1 MSEAKTIWKHTRV
14 YGLGN
19 VLNRVAAFLLI
30 PVLLHSLSVEQWG
43 AYALIVVVTELLV
56 HVFAVISDGMARVY
70 FDYDDDE
77 GRQEESQKPD
87 IGNGADQDPACGCR
101 PREMSVQLLRRRFQ
115 A

>member
-1 MSEAKTIWKHTRV
+1 MPQSNPAPQQLPQPTERCVSEAKTIWKHTRV

-70 FDYDDDE
+70 FDYDEEE
-77 GRQEESQKPD
+77 GRD
-87 IGNGADQDPACGCR
+87 R
-101 PREMSVQLLRRRFQ
+101 Y
-115 A
+115 